1 MRASVLVRDGVR
13 QSRTGDSTPSRLVLG
28 NDLGTLIDG
37 RARFPFAALPVT
49 RSALLLRP
57 AADREQKLDLGLF
70 PPANARKAR

>member
-37 RARFPFAALPVT
+37 RARFPFVAQAAT
-49 RSALLLRP
+49 TSQLLLRDSGD
-57 AADREQKLDLGLF
+57 AEQKRLGVRGLWG
-70 PPANARKAR
+70 